1 MDIER
6 EVETFVAKGKDLFRS
21 LRAEGD
27 ALSDLALQILRA
39 QLHILHVESARL
51 LHLRIKNNGSPTS
64 SKKSPVWPPLQIQ
77 SPDDLCSHSRLVDD
91 FVNME
96 GKTLVYCLECRTI
109 ITDPHIKVGQ
119 ATLI

>member
-6 EVETFVAKGKDLFRS
+6 EVETFVSKGKDLFRS

-39 QLHILHVESARL
+39 QLHILNVESARL
-51 LHLRIKNNGSPTS
+51 LQMRITNNGSATS
-64 SKKSPVWPPLQIQ
+64 PKKSPVWPPSQAQ
-77 SPDDLCSHSRLVDD
+77 SCNHQCLHSRLIDD

-109 ITDPHIKVGQ
+109 ITDPHIKVG
-119 ATLI
+119 